1 METDLIRT
9 VGQVAVFGGAA
20 LGVFLLLSRDL
31 TRKLVPTETRRLART
46 GAGVAWAVA
55 VVGVLISVYAE
66 VVERQPPGRL
76 ERTSR
81 DERPTLGNVRSL
93 APHPRPSSDLAQA
106 MEEQL
111 RGASLAFNRPERLRL
126 GRTAYIELILAPG
139 ELGVDASTRL
149 TPGLPG
155 MQKRATSSY
164 ALRMAAILSGPDFD
178 VVPSGLQERTVLGS
192 REARWAW
199 TIRPITHGPDKPL
212 MLEVFALLERGGHT
226 FPPISVRT
234 FYETFLVEVGWWDQA
249 VDAARDL
256 GTIHAAV
263 AGAGAGGTIVAA
275 GLWFWRRRRGNGADE
290 PSPDTTVIRR
300 RGRRNGGRA
309 ASPPGFEDDRKESG
323 TLHRLGAWFDEPR
336 AWRDGGRAGRHH

>member
-1 METDLIRT
+1 METF
-9 VGQVAVFGGAA
+9 GQVAAFGGAA

-31 TRKLVPTETRRLART
+31 VRKLVPTETRRLVRV
-46 GAGVAWAVA
+46 GAGIVWAVA
-55 VVGVLISVYAE
+55 VVGVLISVYTEVAE
-66 VVERQPPGRL
+66 EQPPASL

-81 DERPTLGNVRSL
+81 DERPALGNVRGL
-93 APHPRPSSDLAQA
+93 APYPRPSSDLARA

-126 GRTAYIELILAPG
+126 GKTAYVELVLAPR

-155 MQKRATSSY
+155 VQRRATSAY

-178 VVPSGLQERTVLGS
+178 VVPSGRQERTVLSS

-199 TIRPITHGPDKPL
+199 TIRPITHGPDKL
-212 MLEVFALLERGGHT
+212 LILEVFALLERGGHT
-226 FPPISVRT
+226 FPPISMRT

-249 VDAARDL
+249 VGAARDL
-256 GTIHAAV
+256 RTIHAAV
-263 AGAGAGGTIVAA
+263 AGAGGTIVAA
-275 GLWFWRRRRGNGADE
+275 GLWLWRRRRGNGADE

-300 RGRRNGGRA
+300 GRRNGGRA
-309 ASPPGFEDDRKESG
+309 TSPPGFEDDREESDA
-323 TLHRLGAWFDEPR
+323 LRRLGAWSDEPR
-336 AWRDGGRAGRHH
+336 AWRDGEQAGRHH